1 VAYLLCNGFGCL
13 SCLRANDEGCA
24 INSGIR
30 VKAKKK
36 DKVVSVIKMII
47 FGNEIVIRVG

>member
-1 VAYLLCNGFGCL
+1 MLCNSIRCL
-13 SCLRANDEGCA
+13 CSIRSNDEGCA

-47 FGNEIVIRVG
+47 FGSEIVIRVG

>member
-1 VAYLLCNGFGCL
+1 LGCL
-13 SCLRANDEGCA
+13 ICLRANDEGCA
-24 INSGIR
+24 INSGIS